1 MPSGLLPVATPA
13 AGINALNPQ
22 AVVETFLARLAGG
35 DVSGAGVLLADDV
48 VYSNVG
54 LPTIHGR
61 RGVVRALSA
70 LGAPPARRS
79 REGRGPRFSFEVYLH
94 AITATGPVV
103 LTERTDVICA
113 GPVRMQFWVAGR
125 FDVQD
130 GQITLWRDAFDYLDC
145 TRAVVRGLLGA
156 IIPALRPSAPT
167 SLDTPPGR
175 H

>member
-13 AGINALNPQ
+13 AGTSALSPQ
-22 AVVETFLARLAGG
+22 AVVETFLARLADG
-35 DVSGAGVLLADDV
+35 DVSGSGALLADDV
-48 VYSNVG
+48 VYTNVG
-54 LPTIHGR
+54 LPTLNGR
-61 RGVVRALSA
+61 RRVVRALSA
-70 LGAPPARRS
+70 LGGS
-79 REGRGPRFSFEVYLH
+79 RFSFEVYLH

-156 IIPALRPSAPT
+156 VVPAMRPSAPT